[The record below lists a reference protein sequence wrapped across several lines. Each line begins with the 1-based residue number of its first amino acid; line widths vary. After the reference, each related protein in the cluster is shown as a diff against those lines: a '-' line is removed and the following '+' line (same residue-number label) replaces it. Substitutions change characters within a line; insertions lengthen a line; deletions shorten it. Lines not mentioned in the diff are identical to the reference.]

1 VDDQLSEAGQLGHDD
16 FATSMVGLS
25 LLLTGHRTLPEM
37 LTQIA
42 HCAVQAIPGAD
53 GAGVTVL
60 EGARPQTIV
69 ASAAFVH
76 AVDDLQYGLGEG
88 PSVLAVESGVTQSSG
103 SMGDDA
109 RWPRFGPLAAR
120 LGVHSVVA
128 APLLLA
134 DRTVGTV
141 HAYALAH
148 DAFPTGAVRAAES
161 FAGPAAVSVHNARV
175 TSDSERLTDQ
185 LREALSS
192 REVVN
197 QALGIIMS
205 RTGLDPDGALEWLRA
220 ASTAQHR
227 DVVAVASVL
236 VHDAV
241 GRPRDS

>member
-1 VDDQLSEAGQLGHDD
+1 VDDQISEAGQLGHDD

-53 GAGVTVL
+53 GAGLTVL
-60 EGARPQTIV
+60 AGAWPQAMV

-88 PSVLAVESGVTQSSG
+88 PSVSAVDSGVTQWSG
-103 SMGDDA
+103 SLGDDA

-120 LGVHSVVA
+120 LGVHSVLA

-134 DRTVGTV
+134 NRTVGAV
-141 HAYALAH
+141 HAYALAP
-148 DAFPTGAVRAAES
+148 DGFSPGAVLAAEG
-161 FAGPAAVSVHNARV
+161 FAGPAAVSVHNARM
-175 TSDSERLTDQ
+175 TSSSEQMIDQ
-185 LREALSS
+185 LRDALSG

-220 ASTAQHR
+220 LSDAQQR
-227 DVVAVASVL
+227 DVVMVASVL
-236 VHDAV
+236 VQDAV
-241 GRPRDS
+241 GRSRR